1 MKYNVPTENNV
12 NFEYK
17 QETRILNTEEKISS
31 SVKFETQL
39 IELIQQFAFSNELK
53 VSSIEISWARNED
66 HFEGSSID
74 RIFVDYKSTR
84 KA

>member
-1 MKYNVPTENNV
+1 MSTGGYAINEHCTEVEMKAKVPD
-12 NFEYK
+12 
-17 QETRILNTEEKISS
+17 
-31 SVKFETQL
+31 SVKFERQL
-39 IELIQQFAFSNELK
+39 IALIQQFAFSNELK

-84 KA
+84 KS